1 MGPMSTTAWE
11 TLVYTVWQARPE
23 TESRISA
30 ENASYNIAYHH
41 HHYPP
46 YTVKFSLKVLE
57 ISIDTCIVASK

>member
-1 MGPMSTTAWE
+1 MGSMSTTAWE
-11 TLVYTVWQARPE
+11 TLVYTVWQAMPE

-41 HHYPP
+41 YPP

-57 ISIDTCIVASK
+57 ISNDTCIVASE